1 MAVFPSVVDKKLA
14 VEVHSV
20 VDFVTVGL
28 WVVVDCPLV
37 VIFDLDGGLLLVTV
51 VFVELP
57 TLQDLQHMR
66 WKPGREQY
74 CCSTSMRQNA
84 ERSP

>member
-1 MAVFPSVVDKKLA
+1 MTLFPSVDDKKAA
-14 VEVHSV
+14 VEVHV
-20 VDFVTVGL
+20 VRVGVWVLVT
-28 WVVVDCPLV
+28 
-37 VIFDLDGGLLLVTV
+37 FDLDGGLLEVTV

-66 WKPGREQY
+66 WKPGMEQY